1 MIYNN
6 LIINDFIWTK
16 LENMKNGN
24 KIPHAIL
31 FHGPNGSGK
40 EGHAIEFASILNYKT
55 NADLEKIKIFQHPN
69 IHLITPIIKDKT
81 INKKSDALSAMSE
94 KSLEEYILMK
104 KDKMLHPYNKIKFKK
119 KSTILINSIRDIKK
133 NIHLNDGRLNIY
145 MIFEAD
151 KLCFP
156 RNEAGNALLKVLE
169 EPPSQTIFILVTS
182 KKENMLDTI
191 VSRCCDFY
199 FQKISAEKISN
210 YLEKNNYQ
218 IAKKDLLIRLCNNDI
233 SLILNMIEKKIDL
246 ADIINK
252 SKIFISDV
260 INKNNNQQ
268 HSYILENLFKRDKDE
283 FLFFIK
289 ISIIILNDLYKIIN
303 HIDSLL
309 ILKNNIK
316 VKNLNYVNCINVL
329 EDYYNKLQ
337 GNLNPL
343 IGMFAMVIDMK
354 QALNKT

>member
-1 MIYNN
+1 MIYDN
-6 LIINDFIWTK
+6 LIINDSIWTK
-16 LENMKNGN
+16 LRNMQNAN
-24 KIPHAIL
+24 TIPHAIL
-31 FHGPNGSGK
+31 FHGSNGSGK
-40 EGHAIEFASILNYKT
+40 EGHAIEFASMLNYKT

-81 INKKSDALSAMSE
+81 INKKSNALSAMSE

-104 KDKMLHPYNKIKFKK
+104 KDKMLHPYKKISFKK

-199 FQKISAEKISN
+199 FQKIPAEKISN
-210 YLEKNNYQ
+210 YIEKNNYQ
-218 IAKKDLLIRLCNNDI
+218 IEEKDLLIRLCNNDI
-233 SLILNMIEKKIDL
+233 GLILKMIDQKIDL
-246 ADIINK
+246 VTIINK

-260 INKNNNQQ
+260 INQSNNQR
-268 HSYILENLFKRDKDE
+268 HSYELENLFKRDKHE
-283 FLFFIK
+283 FIFFIK
-289 ISIIILNDLYKIIN
+289 ISIIILNDLYNIIH
-303 HIDSLL
+303 HIDKLL
-309 ILKNNIK
+309 ILKNNLK
-316 VKNLNYVNCINVL
+316 VKDLNYLNCINIL
-329 EDYYNKLQ
+329 EDYYKKLES
-337 GNLNPL
+337 NLNPS
-343 IGMFAMVIDMK
+343 IGMFAMIIDMK
-354 QALNKT
+354 KALNKK

>member
-1 MIYNN
+1 M
-6 LIINDFIWTK
+6 
-16 LENMKNGN
+16 
-24 KIPHAIL
+24 
-31 FHGPNGSGK
+31 
-40 EGHAIEFASILNYKT
+40 
-55 NADLEKIKIFQHPN
+55 
-69 IHLITPIIKDKT
+69 
-81 INKKSDALSAMSE
+81 
-94 KSLEEYILMK
+94 
-104 KDKMLHPYNKIKFKK
+104 
-119 KSTILINSIRDIKK
+119 
-133 NIHLNDGRLNIY
+133 
-145 MIFEAD
+145 
-151 KLCFP
+151 CFP

-199 FQKISAEKISN
+199 FQKISSEKISN

-354 QALNKT
+354 KALNKT